1 MSKVFGTF
9 VGKLSPHLVCLSC
22 RQSAALIAVT
32 NVAEYLD
39 ETAIRRMVLP
49 KTKLV
54 YEKNTGD
61 LKIILNVLACVEK
74 TLDRL
79 DKAQIIDE
87 VLPLLWNVR
96 LQDPEITLRVV
107 SKCLQ
112 GSEESACFC
121 AWLVSYLTL
130 MEHKETSFR
139 LLNKYTYIF
148 QSAPYGSEGLFCHF
162 NSLLIFSRSET
173 VFLNKF
179 IYLT

>member
-1 MSKVFGTF
+1 
-9 VGKLSPHLVCLSC
+9 
-22 RQSAALIAVT
+22 
-32 NVAEYLD
+32 
-39 ETAIRRMVLP
+39 MVLP

-61 LKIILNVLACVEK
+61 LKIVLNVLACVEK

-112 GSEESACFC
+112 GSEGSACFS
-121 AWLVSYLTL
+121 AWPVSYLTI
-130 MEHKETSFR
+130 MKHKGPSVR
-139 LLNKYTYIF
+139 LLNKCIF
-148 QSAPYGSEGLFCHF
+148 FHVCV
-162 NSLLIFSRSET
+162 T
-173 VFLNKF
+173 VHH
-179 IYLT
+179 

>member
-1 MSKVFGTF
+1 MSKDFGTF
-9 VGKLSPHLVCLSC
+9 VGELLRKVVRLSF
-22 RQSAALIAVT
+22 RQSAALVAVT

-39 ETAIRRMVLP
+39 ETSIRRMVLP
-49 KTKLV
+49 KTKVV

-61 LKIILNVLACVEK
+61 LKIVLNVLACVEK

-112 GSEESACFC
+112 GSEGSVCICVWRVACWTVSKHNVKC
-121 AWLVSYLTL
+121 AGLV
-130 MEHKETSFR
+130 
-139 LLNKYTYIF
+139 NK
-148 QSAPYGSEGLFCHF
+148 C
-162 NSLLIFSRSET
+162 
-173 VFLNKF
+173 V
-179 IYLT
+179 

>member
-1 MSKVFGTF
+1 
-9 VGKLSPHLVCLSC
+9 LSC

-112 GSEESACFC
+112 GSEVYACFS
-121 AWLVSYLTL
+121 AWPVSYLTL
-130 MEHKETSFR
+130 MKHKGPSVR
-139 LLNKYTYIF
+139 LLNKGIIF
-148 QSAPYGSEGLFCHF
+148 FSQRLTVLKDYFVIFFLFIRFSSLKDHF
-162 NSLLIFSRSET
+162 SKLTSLITSHNGC
-173 VFLNKF
+173 VF
-179 IYLT
+179 I

>member
-1 MSKVFGTF
+1 M
-9 VGKLSPHLVCLSC
+9 
-22 RQSAALIAVT
+22 
-32 NVAEYLD
+32 AEYLD

-112 GSEESACFC
+112 GSEGSAYFS
-121 AWLVSYLTL
+121 AWPVSYLTL
-130 MEHKETSFR
+130 MKRKGPSVR
-139 LLNKYTYIF
+139 LLNKCICF
-148 QSAPYGSEGLFCHF
+148 FSVSALRFRRIILSLYLCIHFSSLKDHISKLTNLFTSHKGC
-162 NSLLIFSRSET
+162 
-173 VFLNKF
+173 VF
-179 IYLT
+179 I

>member
-1 MSKVFGTF
+1 M
-9 VGKLSPHLVCLSC
+9 LC

-39 ETAIRRMVLP
+39 ETAVRRMVLP
-49 KTKLV
+49 KTKVV
-54 YEKNTGD
+54 YEKNAGD
-61 LKIILNVLACVEK
+61 LRIVLNVLSCVEK

-112 GSEESACFC
+112 GSEGS
-121 AWLVSYLTL
+121 VSLTALFVAYLTL
-130 MEHKETSFR
+130 TNATWLSVR
-139 LLNKYTYIF
+139 LLNKCL
-148 QSAPYGSEGLFCHF
+148 S
-162 NSLLIFSRSET
+162 
-173 VFLNKF
+173 VFKLP
-179 IYLT
+179 L